1 MVLPVPAEDPILTD
15 VPAPAKLTVVAV
27 PLTKSKDPLGV
38 VNDVV
43 IAGLVPNTNAP
54 VPVSSVI
61 KAAKLALV
69 GS

>member
-1 MVLPVPAEDPILTD
+1 MLVLPVAAPILTV
-15 VPAPAKLTVVAV
+15 VPAPAKLTVVAPV
-27 PLTKSKDPLGV
+27 LTKSKDALGV

-43 IAGLVPNTNAP
+43 IAGLVPNTNAL

-61 KAAKLALV
+61 NVRKLALV

>member
-1 MVLPVPAEDPILTD
+1 MLVLPVAAPILTV
-15 VPAPAKLTVVAV
+15 VPAPAKLTVVAPV
-27 PLTKSKDPLGV
+27 LTRSKDPLGV
-38 VNDVV
+38 VHDVV